1 MRCKAAP
8 SAILCLLKTAV
19 KMPVTR
25 EQQKRMEKFKNR
37 GKSLLEMRRQ
47 RVEVEVELRKAR
59 KDLQILKRRNI
70 SVSTDDDLTSEK
82 NQAAQIPLEEIV
94 KALKSDD
101 QHLHLKATMSIRKL
115 LSQHKNP
122 PIDQVVEAGVIPKL
136 VDFLYH
142 HDAPSLQLEAAWAL
156 TNIASGTSDQTRA
169 VVEANAVQGLIV
181 ILSSPKMHICEQ
193 AVWALG
199 NIAGD
204 GPLYRDV
211 LINFNAIPPLLSLVT
226 PCTPVGF
233 LRNITWTLS
242 NLCRGKNPYPPLAA
256 VQQMLPMLMNLL
268 QYDDEAILADASWA
282 FSYLTDGSNDRIHV
296 VVEVGVLPRLVQLL
310 AYADLP
316 ILTPALR
323 TLGNI
328 VTGTD
333 EQTQM
338 AIDAGALSVLPHL
351 LHHPK
356 PSIQK
361 EAAWAL
367 SNIAAGPSSQIQQ
380 LITCGLLPPLVEL
393 LEKGDIRA
401 QREAVWAVAN
411 FTTGGT
417 VQQVE
422 EMVQAGVLKPLLNLL
437 ALKDA
442 KIILVVLD
450 SISSF
455 FLAAEKLGATQRLC
469 LLVEELGGLEKI
481 EALQTHEN
489 TFVYQAA
496 LGLIE
501 KYFPDNIPGQCIS
514 VRTAG
519 ELLAG

>member
-1 MRCKAAP
+1 
-8 SAILCLLKTAV
+8 AV
-19 KMPVTR
+19 KMPVTS
-25 EQQKRMEKFKNR
+25 EQEKRMQKFKNR
-37 GKSLLEMRRQ
+37 GKNLLEMRRQ
-47 RVEVEVELRKAR
+47 RVETEVELRKAR

-70 SVSTDDDLTSEK
+70 SVSTEDDLTPEK
-82 NQAAQIPLEEIV
+82 NQVCTQNHGIVELE
-94 KALKSDD
+94 
-101 QHLHLKATMSIRKL
+101 RKP
-115 LSQHKNP
+115 S
-122 PIDQVVEAGVIPKL
+122 IDQVVETGVIPKL

-156 TNIASGTSDQTRA
+156 TNIASGTPEQTRA

-181 ILSSPKMHICEQ
+181 ILSSPKMPICEQ

-204 GPLYRDV
+204 GPQYRDV
-211 LINFNAIPPLLSLVT
+211 LISFNVIPPLLSLPMVSLDMILVFQ
-226 PCTPVGF
+226 VGF

-242 NLCRGKNPYPPLAA
+242 NLCRGKNPYPPMGA

-268 QYDDEAILADASWA
+268 QYDDEGILADASWA

-316 ILTPALR
+316 VLTPALR

-338 AIDAGALSVLPHL
+338 AIDAGVLSVLPHL

-417 VQQVE
+417 EQQVE

-437 ALKDA
+437 AIKDA

-455 FLAAEKLGATQRLC
+455 FLAAEKLGATQKLC

-489 TFVYQAA
+489 TFVYRAA

-501 KYFPDNIPGQCIS
+501 KYFPDNVKP
-514 VRTAG
+514 RTCQSEG
-519 ELLAG
+519 WQFESP

>member
-1 MRCKAAP
+1 
-8 SAILCLLKTAV
+8 AV
-19 KMPVTR
+19 KMPVTS
-25 EQQKRMEKFKNR
+25 EQEKRMQKFKNR
-37 GKSLLEMRRQ
+37 GKNLLEMRRQ
-47 RVEVEVELRKAR
+47 RVETEVELRKAR

-70 SVSTDDDLTSEK
+70 SVSTEDDLTPEK
-82 NQAAQIPLEEIV
+82 NQVRTQNHGIVELEGTPR
-94 KALKSDD
+94 ALI
-101 QHLHLKATMSIRKL
+101 HLPIRRKL

-122 PIDQVVEAGVIPKL
+122 PIDQVVETGVIPKL

-156 TNIASGTSDQTRA
+156 TNIASGTPEQTRA

-181 ILSSPKMHICEQ
+181 ILSSPKMPICEQ

-204 GPLYRDV
+204 GPQYRDV
-211 LINFNAIPPLLSLVT
+211 LISFNVIPPLLSLPMVSLDMILVFQ
-226 PCTPVGF
+226 VGF

-242 NLCRGKNPYPPLAA
+242 NLCRGKNPYPPMGA

-268 QYDDEAILADASWA
+268 QYDDEGILADASWA

-316 ILTPALR
+316 VLTPALR

-338 AIDAGALSVLPHL
+338 AIDAGVLSVLPHL

-417 VQQVE
+417 EQQVE

-437 ALKDA
+437 AIKDA

-455 FLAAEKLGATQRLC
+455 FLAAEKLGATQKLC

-489 TFVYQAA
+489 TF
-496 LGLIE
+496 
-501 KYFPDNIPGQCIS
+501 KYFPDNVSSCWHWSPCTFWKVQHLS
-514 VRTAG
+514 R
-519 ELLAG
+519 ES

>member
-1 MRCKAAP
+1 
-8 SAILCLLKTAV
+8 
-19 KMPVTR
+19 MPVTS
-25 EQQKRMEKFKNR
+25 EQEKRMQKFKNR
-37 GKSLLEMRRQ
+37 GKNLLEMRRQ
-47 RVEVEVELRKAR
+47 RVETEVELRKAR

-70 SVSTDDDLTSEK
+70 SVSTEDDLTPEK
-82 NQAAQIPLEEIV
+82 NQVAQIPLEEIV
-94 KALKSDD
+94 EALKSDD
-101 QHLHLKATMSIRKL
+101 QHLILKATMSIRKL

-122 PIDQVVEAGVIPKL
+122 PIDQVVETGVIPKL

-156 TNIASGTSDQTRA
+156 TNIASGTPEQTRA

-181 ILSSPKMHICEQ
+181 ILSSPKMPICEQ

-204 GPLYRDV
+204 GPQYRDV
-211 LINFNAIPPLLSLVT
+211 LISFNVIPPLLSLVT

-242 NLCRGKNPYPPLAA
+242 NLCRGKNPYPPMGA

-268 QYDDEAILADASWA
+268 QYDDEGILADASWA

-316 ILTPALR
+316 VLTPALR

-338 AIDAGALSVLPHL
+338 AIDAGVLSVLPHL

-417 VQQVE
+417 EQQVE

-437 ALKDA
+437 AIKDA

-455 FLAAEKLGATQRLC
+455 FLAAEKLGATQKLC

-489 TFVYQAA
+489 TFVYRAA

-501 KYFPDNIPGQCIS
+501 KYFPDNSLSP
-514 VRTAG
+514 RT
-519 ELLAG
+519 